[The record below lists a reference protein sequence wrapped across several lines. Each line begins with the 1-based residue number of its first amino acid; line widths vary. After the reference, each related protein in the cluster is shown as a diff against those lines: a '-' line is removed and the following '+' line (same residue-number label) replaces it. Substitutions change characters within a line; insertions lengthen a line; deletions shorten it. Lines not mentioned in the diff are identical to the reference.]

1 MLNHYLVAFIGPQI
15 LIHVKM
21 IVKVWVH
28 RTLVKFSRITQ
39 SQNNVKKEE
48 ETALVYLQQ
57 MQVEDKLSHII
68 CLDIMFVNK
77 KYKKFILNR

>member
-48 ETALVYLQQ
+48 ETALVYLQ
-57 MQVEDKLSHII
+57 
-68 CLDIMFVNK
+68 
-77 KYKKFILNR
+77 